1 MLTEKTTIERNAL
14 EITCTESLVPQEHL
28 LRKIDAAVDFRKI
41 YKIVG
46 DLYCK
51 DNGRPSVDPV
61 VLFKIVLIEH
71 LYGIRSLRQTVA
83 DMEVNVAYRWF
94 IGYGLSKPIPHF
106 ATVSY
111 NFCQRF
117 DSQTVEKIFVWILDV
132 INRAGYLS
140 PEVVFVDS
148 THVKANANLK
158 KQVKK

>member
-1 MLTEKTTIERNAL
+1 MLTEKPTIERNAL

-83 DMEVNVAYRWF
+83 DIEVNVAYRWF
-94 IGYGLSKPIPHF
+94 IG
-106 ATVSY
+106 
-111 NFCQRF
+111 
-117 DSQTVEKIFVWILDV
+117 
-132 INRAGYLS
+132 
-140 PEVVFVDS
+140 
-148 THVKANANLK
+148 
-158 KQVKK
+158 